1 MYRTSTILK
10 AYYTF
15 FKTYKYVIKNSATL
29 PFIEGCGALEYGT
42 VF

>member
-15 FKTYKYVIKNSATL
+15 FKTYKYVKNSATL